1 MIPAQPALVL
11 FSGRW
16 CGACAAMQP
25 VWQAFAKDYRG
36 PLRLIYVDVDEVES
50 PQYRAYA
57 PLWEQDRQ
65 MPQVC
70 LIDGRGRLQTRMP
83 GLLTRQQLSQL
94 ANPKK
99 AGL

>member
-1 MIPAQPALVL
+1 MPPQPALVL

-25 VWQAFAKDYRG
+25 VWQSFVQSYRG
-36 PLRLIYVDVDEVES
+36 PLRLVYVDVDELES
-50 PQYRAYA
+50 PQYRTYA

-70 LIDGRGRLQTRMP
+70 LVNGQGKLRVRRP
-83 GLLTRQQLSQL
+83 GLLTRHQLEQL
-94 ANPKK
+94 ARTK
-99 AGL
+99 